1 MTWMV
6 GQPGFVGGVDGNPFI
21 VKNLFELKNAQR
33 VLFEG
38 NIAENTWG
46 GFSQTGYS
54 LLLTPKNQ
62 ASGGKNVCPTCLVTD
77 VTIRYNRISHAA
89 AGMTIAT
96 VLSDSGGAAAAG
108 ARYSIHDITFDDIN
122 AAAYRGGGPLFLVM
136 NGWSTNVLN
145 NVNISHVTGFGD
157 ESYPLLS
164 IGNRATLPKMSA
176 FTFINN
182 LVLAGTRPVW
192 SSGGGITNCAF
203 YDIPIT
209 TITSCFA
216 SYSFVNNAII
226 GSPSSYPASKWPS
239 GNFFPTDPITVQFVN
254 FNDGNGGDYHLSAS
268 SPYKNAGTDHKDL
281 GADIDAIETATAATR

>member
-1 MTWMV
+1 M
-6 GQPGFVGGVDGNPFI
+6 
-21 VKNLFELKNAQR
+21 
-33 VLFEG
+33 
-38 NIAENTWG
+38 
-46 GFSQTGYS
+46 
-54 LLLTPKNQ
+54 
-62 ASGGKNVCPTCLVTD
+62 
-77 VTIRYNRISHAA
+77 
-89 AGMTIAT
+89 AT

-108 ARYSIHDITFDDIN
+108 GRYSIHDVTFDDIN
-122 AAAYRGGGPLFLVM
+122 ATAYRGGGPLFLVM
-136 NGWSTNVLN
+136 NGWSANVLN

-209 TITSCFA
+209 TITGCFA

-226 GSPSSYPASKWPS
+226 GSPSSYPASMWPK
-239 GNFFPTDPITVQFVN
+239 GNFFPTDPVTVQFVN
-254 FNDGNGGDYHLSAS
+254 YNDGNGGDYHLSPS

-281 GADIDAIETATAATR
+281 GADINALDTATAGAR